1 MVQFLPL
8 IVLLYQFYL
17 NSHAGTLP
25 AGQQAE
31 QTLINSLTSGYNKI
45 IRPDNTVTVDMTA
58 SIQQIISIDDK
69 QQIMTS
75 SSFITQT
82 WTDQRLSWVPGSA
95 NNNTKVV
102 MLPVKS
108 LWIPDTFI
116 LNSADASGYLT
127 ISDYSYVSVNYSGEV
142 TMILPALTIR
152 SRCNV
157 LAQKFPF
164 DQQVCSINLTSWAQ
178 GDNRI
183 AYTEDKDVVLDISQY
198 NEHPLWELKGT
209 DIVVYRSEDRAPY
222 ESTYNNVISI
232 QLTVRR
238 KPLYFIMNGIFAC
251 LVLNCVTLLA
261 YALPFGTQVSLCKK
275 LH

>member
-1 MVQFLPL
+1 MVPFLPL
-8 IVLLYQFYL
+8 IVLLYQFFL
-17 NSHAGTLP
+17 HSHAGTLP

-31 QTLINSLTSGYNKI
+31 QTLINSLLTGYNKN
-45 IRPDNTVTVDMTA
+45 IRPAGQVNVDMTA

-75 SSFITQT
+75 SSFITQS
-82 WTDQRLSWVPGSA
+82 WIDQRLSWVPSSA
-95 NNNTKVV
+95 NNITVV

-108 LWIPDTFI
+108 LWIPDTFV

-127 ISDYSYVSVNYSGEV
+127 ISDYSYASVNNSGDV
-142 TMILPALTIR
+142 ALILPALTIR

-183 AYTEDKDVVLDISQY
+183 VYTEDKDVVLDISQY

-209 DIVVYRSEDRAPY
+209 DIVIYHSEDRAPF
-222 ESTYNNVISI
+222 EPTYNNVISI

-261 YALPFGTQVSLCKK
+261 YALPFGTQVSLCKY

>member
-8 IVLLYQFYL
+8 LVLLYQFL
-17 NSHAGTLP
+17 LKSHAGSLP
-25 AGQQAE
+25 PGQQDE
-31 QTLINSLTSGYNKI
+31 QNLINSLLSGYNKN
-45 IRPDNTVTVDMTA
+45 IRPDDQVAVDMTA
-58 SIQQIISIDDK
+58 SILQIISIDDK

-82 WTDQRLSWVPGSA
+82 WTDERLSWVPSAA
-95 NNNTKVV
+95 NNFIEVV

-108 LWIPDTFI
+108 VWIPDTFI
-116 LNSADASGYLT
+116 LNSAESNGYLT
-127 ISDYSYVSVNYSGEV
+127 INDYSYVSVDNDGEIA
-142 TMILPALTIR
+142 MILPALTIR
-152 SRCNV
+152 SRCDV

-183 AYTEDKDVVLDISQY
+183 HYTEDKDVVLDIKQY
-198 NEHPLWELKGT
+198 NAHPLWELKDA
-209 DIVVYRSEDRAPY
+209 DIVIYRSEDRAPFEY
-222 ESTYNNVISI
+222 TYNSIISI

-251 LVLNCVTLLA
+251 LILNFVTLLA
-261 YALPFGTQVSLCKK
+261 YALPFGTQVSLCKY